1 MGLREVKKERARSA
15 ILKAARE
22 LFFSLGYDGTTVEA
36 MAQKAEVAV
45 GTVYNYFESK
55 SSIILAITDADT
67 NAVLRE
73 NRCIPE
79 SASGLDVLRDYVHT
93 FMESLSMYPRKLLG
107 ELMREAFSGAG
118 GSLGEGLLEQ
128 DLSLIEGLAG
138 LLERL
143 SGTGRLRD
151 DFDPRTASLVIY
163 GIVMTSLMWF
173 TADENRTSQQMLDSM
188 DGMLEI
194 ACRGLEPKGEA
205 TL

>member
-15 ILKAARE
+15 ILRAARE

-36 MAQKAEVAV
+36 MAEKAEVAV

-55 SSIILAITDADT
+55 SAIILAITDVDT
-67 NAVLRE
+67 NSVLKK

-79 SASGLDVLRDYVHT
+79 SASGLEILRDYVHT
-93 FMESLSMYPRKLLG
+93 FMESLSMYPRKLLR
-107 ELMREAFSGAG
+107 ELMREAFSGTG
-118 GSLGEGLLEQ
+118 GSLGEGLLKQ

-143 SGTGRLRD
+143 SGMGRLRED
-151 DFDPRTASLVIY
+151 IDTQAAALVIY

-173 TADENRTSQQMLDSM
+173 TADGNRTSQQMLDSM

-194 ACRGLEPKGEA
+194 ACRGIEPKGRA
-205 TL
+205 T